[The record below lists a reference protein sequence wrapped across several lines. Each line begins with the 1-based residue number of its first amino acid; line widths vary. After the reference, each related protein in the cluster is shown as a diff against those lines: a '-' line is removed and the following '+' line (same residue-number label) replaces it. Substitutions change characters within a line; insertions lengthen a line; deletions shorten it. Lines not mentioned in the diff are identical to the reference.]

1 MLTELE
7 TIIEYILSKTHLSGL
22 IFILS
27 LLSLKSTGQEYAI
40 GADLSFLKSAEDRG
54 FGFKEN
60 NEVKPGLKIF
70 REHGLYT
77 AFNTL
82 IMNPLGCC
90 FLFRIRASCLS
101 ISPPIPPKGGLFLCT
116 NLNPPLGGQGGG

>member
-1 MLTELE
+1 ME

-27 LLSLKSTGQEYAI
+27 LLSLKSTGQEYLI

-70 REHGLYT
+70 IIQIPGPIQGNSLYQKHGT
-77 AFNTL
+77 
-82 IMNPLGCC
+82 G
-90 FLFRIRASCLS
+90 
-101 ISPPIPPKGGLFLCT
+101 
-116 NLNPPLGGQGGG
+116 